1 MDSEAVGSRPVPF
14 DLPVLGLALAAV
26 HLVGAAAAFDAVM
39 TGRTPQGSLA
49 WALALAMLPYVA
61 VPLYMVFG
69 RRRYRGY
76 IDARRE
82 GYGAIS
88 DLAQGLRENAG
99 EFITELAEHQEEY
112 QVLEHLV
119 SMPFTRGNDV
129 ELLIDGEATFA
140 ALFEALDKAERY
152 VLVQFFIV
160 RADDIGT
167 EFMERLLRC
176 LARGVQVCFLFD
188 EVGSRELARGF
199 RRTLRAAGA
208 RIHPFKTTRGPD
220 NRFQVNFR
228 NHRKLVVVD
237 GRMAFLGGINIG
249 DEYLGRGQLGEWR
262 DTFVRLM
269 GPVVH
274 GVQLSFLEDWHWA
287 TDEVPDWDWTPRA
300 AAGEDRVA
308 LILPTGP
315 ADPLETASLVFV
327 TLFHAARERLW
338 ITSPY
343 FVFDSQVLGALELA
357 ALRGI
362 DVRIIVP
369 DRTDIRVVG
378 LAGWTYYDDLTRV
391 GVRLYQYQGGFIH
404 QKLVLVDD
412 EAVLVGTKN
421 LDNRSQRLN
430 FEISALFLDAEFA
443 KEAEELFL
451 RDLARCAEIP
461 EDALED
467 KSLFFRF
474 QARAARLFAP
484 VL

>member
-1 MDSEAVGSRPVPF
+1 VPF
-14 DLPVLGLALAAV
+14 DLPVLGAVLALV
-26 HLVGAAAAFDAVM
+26 HLVGVAAAFDAVM
-39 TGRTPQGSLA
+39 TGRTPQGALA
-49 WALALAMLPYVA
+49 WALALAMLPYLA
-61 VPLYMVFG
+61 LPMYMVFG
-69 RRRYRGY
+69 RRRYQGY
-76 IDARRE
+76 LHARRE
-82 GYGAIS
+82 GYGAINEI
-88 DLAQGLRENAG
+88 AQELRQNVG
-99 EFITELAEHQEEY
+99 EFITELAESQEEY

-129 ELLIDGEATFA
+129 EFLIDGEATFA
-140 ALFEALDKAERY
+140 GIFEALEAAERY

-167 EFMERLLRC
+167 EFLTRLVAC
-176 LARGVQVCFLFD
+176 QQRGVQVSFLFD
-188 EVGSRELARGF
+188 EVGSRELARSF
-199 RRTLRAAGA
+199 RRTLRAAGG

-237 GRMAFLGGINIG
+237 GKVAFLGGLNVG
-249 DEYLGRGQLGEWR
+249 DDYLGHGEMGEWR
-262 DTFVRLM
+262 DTFVRLT
-269 GPVVH
+269 GPVVQ

-300 AAGEDRVA
+300 APGEDRVA

-338 ITSPY
+338 ITTPY
-343 FVFDSQVLGALELA
+343 FVFDSQILGALELA

-369 DRTDIRVVG
+369 ERADYRIVW
-378 LAGWTYYDDLTRV
+378 LAGWTYFDDLTRV
-391 GVRLYQYQGGFIH
+391 GVRLFEYEGAFMH

-412 EAVLVGTKN
+412 EAVLIGTKN

-430 FEISALFLDAEFA
+430 FEISALFLDVEFA
-443 KEAEELFL
+443 KEAEEVFL
-451 RDLARCAEIP
+451 RDLERCTEIP
-461 EDALED
+461 EQALEE
-467 KSLFFRF
+467 KPLFFRF

>member
-1 MDSEAVGSRPVPF
+1 VPF
-14 DLPVLGLALAAV
+14 DLTVLGPVLALV
-26 HLVGAAAAFDAVM
+26 HLAGVAAAFDAVM

-49 WALALAMLPYVA
+49 WALALATLPYA
-61 VPLYMVFG
+61 ALPMYMVFG

-76 IDARRE
+76 LDARRE
-82 GYGAIS
+82 GYGAIK
-88 DLAQGLRENAG
+88 DLAQELRQVAG
-99 EFITELAEHQEEY
+99 EFITELAPHQEEY

-119 SMPFTRGNDV
+119 SMPFTRGNDA

-140 ALFEALDKAERY
+140 AIFAALEAAERY

-160 RADDIGT
+160 REDHIGSA
-167 EFMERLLRC
+167 FVQRLLACRQ
-176 LARGVQVCFLFD
+176 RGVQVCFLYD
-188 EVGSRELARGF
+188 EVGSRELKRSY

-228 NHRKLVVVD
+228 NHRKIVVVD
-237 GRMAFLGGINIG
+237 GKVAFLGGINIG
-249 DEYLGRGQLGEWR
+249 DEYLGHGEMGEWR
-262 DTFVRLM
+262 DTFVRLT

-300 AAGEDRVA
+300 APGEDRVA

-338 ITSPY
+338 ITTPY

-357 ALRGI
+357 ALRGVDI
-362 DVRIIVP
+362 RIIVP
-369 DRTDIRVVG
+369 ERADYRVVW

-391 GVRLYQYQGGFIH
+391 GVRLYQYEGAFMH
-404 QKLVLVDD
+404 QKLVLVDH
-412 EAVLVGTKN
+412 EAVLIGTKN

-430 FEISALFLDAEFA
+430 FEISALFLDAELA
-443 KEAEELFL
+443 KEAEEVFL
-451 RDLARCAEIP
+451 RDLDHCTEIP
-461 EDALED
+461 EGALED
-467 KSLFFRF
+467 KPLFFRF
-474 QARAARLFAP
+474 QARATRLFAP